1 MHTTN
6 SINIAVKG
14 DKVLLLQ
21 LHEDEKH
28 VSLIIDT
35 LICCHHLTT
44 VDLSF
49 IEQQVSTPQC
59 FPAEVLL
66 GHVEI
71 LYVDQHNFKQN
82 M

>member
-6 SINIAVKG
+6 STSTPFKG

-35 LICCHHLTT
+35 LMCCHQLTT
-44 VDLSF
+44 VDLSL

-66 GHVEI
+66 RHVEI
-71 LYVDQHNFKQN
+71 L
-82 M
+82 